1 MWAEKSSGFSQSAH
15 LMNTL
20 KGYYLGC
27 PIWGNK
33 GWVGEL
39 FTRDAKPKDFLK
51 QYTTVFNTVEGN
63 TTFYGLPT
71 EATIARWHQDV
82 PDGFRFALKFS
93 QAISH
98 DKRLMHADP
107 DTALF
112 LEMMDALSDRTGPAF
127 LQLPSSFGPS
137 DLPVLDSYLAALPKT
152 HSYAVEVRH
161 EIFYAQAEAALDM
174 VLRKHGVDRIVFD
187 TGGLHAAN
195 TGTLRE
201 REAQRKKPNMPV
213 RFTATGPHPFVR
225 FIGHPEV
232 EKISRALK
240 NGPRSW
246 QHGYEKGARR
256 ISFSTRPTTFM
267 RLVWPDIFIPC
278 SQHTSTRANSRPG
291 LPNSKILNRSR

>member
-1 MWAEKSSGFSQSAH
+1 
-15 LMNTL
+15 MNTL

-71 EATIARWHQDV
+71 EATIARGHQDV

-152 HSYAVEVRH
+152 HAYAVEVRH
-161 EIFYAQAEAALDM
+161 EIFYAQAEAALEM

-187 TGGLHAAN
+187 TRGLHAAN

-232 EKISRALK
+232 EKNL
-240 NGPRSW
+240 PRLEEW
-246 QHGYEKGARR
+246 AQVVAAWIREGRTPYFFLHAPDDFYAPRLARHFHTLLSAH
-256 ISFSTRPTTFM
+256 IDAGQLPP
-267 RLVWPDIFIPC
+267 WPAEQQDPEPEQMSLF
-278 SQHTSTRANSRPG
+278 
-291 LPNSKILNRSR
+291 